1 MNSLHVRTGLAALAL
16 GVLAAVAV
24 PAGPVAAD
32 TPLSTPGTPVATQVT
47 TTSISLSWAASFGRV
62 ANYTVQIIDG
72 SLVPWHDLATTTATS
87 FTQSGL
93 SPDTVYEY
101 RVIAN
106 PVVGSGYTV
115 SSPSGYIAVT
125 TAPLPDSTPPT
136 TPGTPVAY
144 SVSTVAVTL
153 NFAPSTD
160 NNRVAGYVAQVLVNG
175 VWTDTAT
182 NNITTIYLRNL
193 TPNTSYTVA
202 VVAFDPNGNRSPRS
216 NPLTFTTRQLQPQP
230 TCKAQLVTF
239 YQGYLLTVTVENMTA
254 STTLTNWA
262 ITFTLPAAHTP
273 SYPFNSTLT
282 RNGDHA
288 TLAPAPYIATI
299 APGGTANVGF
309 SASYPAGSPLPSGF
323 QLGGAI
329 ACA

>member
-1 MNSLHVRTGLAALAL
+1 MNSMPFRTGLAALAL

-24 PAGPVAAD
+24 PAGPAAAD

-47 TTSISLSWAASFGRV
+47 TTSITLSWAASSGPV

-87 FTQSGL
+87 LTQSGL

-106 PVVGSGYTV
+106 PVVGSGYAV

-153 NFAPSTD
+153 NFPPSTD

-175 VWTDTAT
+175 VWTDAAT

-216 NPLTFTTRQLQPQP
+216 SPLTFTTRQLQPQP
-230 TCKAQLVTF
+230 TCKVQLITF
-239 YQGYLLTVTVENMTA
+239 FQGYLLTVTVENMTA
-254 STTLTNWA
+254 STVLTNWT

-288 TLAPAPYIATI
+288 TLVPASYIATI
-299 APGGTANVGF
+299 GPGGTANVGF
-309 SASYPAGSPLPSGF
+309 NATYPAGSPLPSGF
-323 QLGGAI
+323 QLNGAI